1 MTGLFNRS
9 EKTKKAIEAQSKR
22 RNTTKSMRDN
32 ITKKLKKENEE
43 ITKKRIKRRK
53 ETTY

>member
-9 EKTKKAIEAQSKR
+9 EKTKKSIEAQSKR
-22 RNTTKSMRDN
+22 RNTTKSMRDSIN
-32 ITKKLKKENEE
+32 QKLKKENEE
-43 ITKKRIKRRK
+43 IIRKRIKRRK